1 MSIDIDDQSGQE
13 VAFAV
18 DEPESGVVG
27 ADEFQVTAQLPCL
40 AKAFSVKSLID
51 GTFLEGKDADGD
63 APCLGMADA
72 EELVLRRIDGSLVAF
87 FYALAVGVFNMIDG
101 AGEYPRME
109 TFQGFF
115 LAGFEESNIAG

>member
-27 ADEFQVTAQLPCL
+27 ADEFQRVAELPSL
-40 AKAFSVKSLID
+40 AEAFAVEIGID
-51 GTFLEGKDADGD
+51 GAILEGKDADGD
-63 APCLGMADA
+63 AACLGVPDA

-115 LAGFEESNIAG
+115 LAGLLG

>member
-1 MSIDIDDQSGQE
+1 MTNPGRKSPSPWTSRKAVLSGR
-13 VAFAV
+13 
-18 DEPESGVVG
+18 
-27 ADEFQVTAQLPCL
+27 T
-40 AKAFSVKSLID
+40 
-51 GTFLEGKDADGD
+51 DGD
-63 APCLGMADA
+63 AACLGVPDA

-115 LAGFEESNIAG
+115 LAGLEDDFGIAHMVVYMQFRCEDTIVLAFSKKSSTFAVQYRGVEQW